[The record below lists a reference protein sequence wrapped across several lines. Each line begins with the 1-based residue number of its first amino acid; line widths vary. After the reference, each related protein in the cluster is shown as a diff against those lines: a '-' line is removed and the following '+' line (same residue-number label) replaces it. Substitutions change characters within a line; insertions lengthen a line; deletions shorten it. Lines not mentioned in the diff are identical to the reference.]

1 MPSLLGSQP
10 PPFQALAT
18 SILGVIIIM
27 KAADLLIEARWIIPV
42 EPENTVLDEYGIV
55 VDKGKIEAILPQQE
69 ARSTFEA
76 KRTISLGSHHALLP
90 GFVNT
95 HTHAAMSLLRGIAD
109 DLPLMEWLNDHVWPV
124 EGKWV
129 SENFVRDGTELA
141 VAEMLR
147 GGTTCFNDMYF
158 YPGEAAN
165 VADAAGLRC
174 TLGLVVIEFPT
185 AWAKDTEEYFQRGLE
200 VHDAF
205 RSHPRID
212 TALAPHAPYTV
223 SDDSFKRILTLADE
237 LDIQIHTHLH
247 ESEAEITEGIEQ
259 YGVRPFERLDKL
271 GLMSPRLITVHMTQL
286 EEGEIARLAECGS
299 HVVHCAESNLK
310 IACGIAPV
318 RDLHRAGVN
327 VAIGTDGAASNND
340 LDMIQELRTA
350 GLLAKG
356 ISGDPTAVPAHRA
369 IEMATLGGA
378 RAVAREDEIGSLVPG
393 KAADIIA
400 VDLSAPETR
409 PVYNPVSQ
417 VAYAASRS
425 QVSHVWVAGKAL
437 LEEGELLTLD
447 EKAILE
453 KADRW
458 QRKITGADC

>member
-1 MPSLLGSQP
+1 ME
-10 PPFQALAT
+10 T
-18 SILGVIIIM
+18 
-27 KAADLLIEARWIIPV
+27 ADLLIEARWIIPV
-42 EPENTVLDEYGIV
+42 EPENTVLDDHGLV
-55 VDKGKIEAILPQQE
+55 VRKGKIQAILPQQE
-69 ARSTFEA
+69 ARSQFDVE
-76 KRTISLGSHHALLP
+76 RTIRLGSHHVLLP

-109 DLPLMEWLNDHVWPV
+109 DLPLMDWLKEHVWPV

-141 VAEMLR
+141 VVEMLR

-158 YPGEAAN
+158 YPGEAGR
-165 VADAAGLRC
+165 VADSAGVRC
-174 TLGLVVIEFPT
+174 TLGMVVIEFPT

-200 VHDAF
+200 VHDEF
-205 RSHPRID
+205 RNHPRID

-223 SDDSFKRILTLADE
+223 SDDSFRRISTLAEE

-247 ESEAEITEGIEQ
+247 ESEEEVTDGIAQ
-259 YGVRPFERLDKL
+259 YGMRPFERLDSL

-286 EEGEIARLAECGS
+286 EDREVQRLAECGT

-318 RDLHRAGVN
+318 KGLHQAGVN

-356 ISGDPTAVPAHRA
+356 ITGDPTAVPAHRA
-369 IEMATLGGA
+369 LEMATLGGA
-378 RAVAREDEIGSLVPG
+378 RAIAREHEIGSLVPG

-400 VDLSAPETR
+400 IDLSASETR
-409 PVYNPVSQ
+409 PVYNPISQ
-417 VAYAASRS
+417 IVYAASRR
-425 QVSHVWVAGKAL
+425 QVSHVWVEGKSL
-437 LEEGELLTLD
+437 LEDGELSTLD
-447 EKAILE
+447 EQAILE

-458 QRKITGADC
+458 QRKITESSSVV